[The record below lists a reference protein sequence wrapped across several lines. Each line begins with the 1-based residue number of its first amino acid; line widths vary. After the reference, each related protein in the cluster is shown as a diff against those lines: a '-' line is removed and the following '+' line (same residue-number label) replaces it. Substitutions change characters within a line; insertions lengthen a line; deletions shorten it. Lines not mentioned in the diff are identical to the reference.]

1 MGKYE
6 ESARLMH
13 KHGNTCSYSIYN
25 AFLDDYELDG
35 EYPKPRSIDGKCG
48 AVLTTE
54 KILKELGMEEYIEE
68 YEKEFL
74 EKFGYVKCVDLM
86 KNDRRCND
94 YIGFSAN
101 KIEEII
107 NKEGITSQ

>member
-1 MGKYE
+1 MSKYE

-13 KHGNTCSYSIYN
+13 KQGNNCSYSLYN
-25 AFLDDYELDG
+25 TFFSDYNLEG
-35 EYPKPRSIDGKCG
+35 EFPKPRSIDGKCG

-54 KILKELGMEEYIEE
+54 KILKEIGKEEYIEE

-74 EKFGYVKCVDLM
+74 DKFGYLKCLDLM

-101 KIEEII
+101 KIEEIK
-107 NKEGITSQ
+107 NK